1 MQLRFTKGVGVALAI
16 AAGCAV
22 LGFVMA
28 PGWWALA
35 AFSAWWA
42 ISLMSTDGD
51 QSSGVPHEISI
62 ENSSNNQTIVMRD
75 FLDGTDPIMRS
86 HASNVYTDWESLR

>member
-28 PGWWALA
+28 PGWWAFA

-42 ISLMSTDGD
+42 LT
-51 QSSGVPHEISI
+51 SSARGVGQ
-62 ENSSNNQTIVMRD
+62 NNFALLLNDANDSSVLDDADDLDLDPAMRG
-75 FLDGTDPIMRS
+75 L
-86 HASNVYTDWESLR
+86 ASNVYTNWDFVR